1 MNAVIQVQPHSVP
14 CARQRRTWW
23 MPLVFGAALVGGAS
37 GVARAS
43 DAGAGLDLTMEVIGK
58 DERLDERVINR
69 ILIPG
74 VPPASGNAED
84 AAAVIS
90 GESVSQARC
99 ATERD
104 LTTSAALAAM
114 SCTCD
119 TKGCN
124 AKASIDLEMVET
136 SRNELFSSTCTCSCA
151 KETQL
156 A

>member
-1 MNAVIQVQPHSVP
+1 
-14 CARQRRTWW
+14 

-84 AAAVIS
+84 AAA
-90 GESVSQARC
+90 ARKLRMD
-99 ATERD
+99 AWRQQREAARER
-104 LTTSAALAAM
+104 AEERREQFRERREARREERR
-114 SCTCD
+114 D
-119 TKGCN
+119 T
-124 AKASIDLEMVET
+124 
-136 SRNELFSSTCTCSCA
+136 R
-151 KETQL
+151 Q
-156 A
+156 